1 MPIWIIRDYDRCSGC
16 RLCEIACSIKH
27 EGKIW
32 PEASRIR
39 VYELVPGINI
49 PHLCSQCSDA
59 PCIEACSKNA
69 LYRDEKTGAVMV
81 KVEECIK
88 CGFCIEACP
97 GKVPR
102 ILEGKEGVILCDL
115 CGGDPECVKVC
126 NTFGYNALKI
136 VERDDATYDYSVYSR
151 TPEEITK
158 DMVKKIY
165 RMKPEEVL

>member
-16 RLCEIACSIKH
+16 RLCEIACSLKH

-49 PHLCSQCSDA
+49 PHLCSQCSDM
-59 PCIEACSKNA
+59 PCVEACPKNA
-69 LYRDEKTGAVMV
+69 LYRDEKTGAIMV
-81 KVEECIK
+81 KVEDCIEC
-88 CGFCIEACP
+88 GLCIEACP

-102 ILEGKEGVILCDL
+102 IIEGKKGVLLCDL

-126 NTFGYNALKI
+126 NAFGYNALRV
-136 VERDDATYDYSVYSR
+136 VERDDAAYDYSVYSR

-158 DMVKKIY
+158 DMVKKMY
-165 RMKPEEVL
+165 RMKSEEVL